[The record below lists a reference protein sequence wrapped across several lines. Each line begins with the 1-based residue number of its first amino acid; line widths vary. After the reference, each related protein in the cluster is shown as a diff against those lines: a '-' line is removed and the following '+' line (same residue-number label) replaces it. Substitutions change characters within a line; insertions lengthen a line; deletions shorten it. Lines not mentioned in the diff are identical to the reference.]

1 MKLRQKC
8 LYCGNTSG
16 KLNSNGGC
24 VSCGAFLSLD
34 IEEDLITP
42 PLILPSGTITR
53 SPDFLWNGI
62 TGSCSNIE
70 YERMIRGLVRRSVGL
85 DEND

>member
-8 LYCGNTSG
+8 TYCGNTSG
-16 KLNSNGGC
+16 ILDDKGGC
-24 VSCGAFLSLD
+24 ISCGAFLPLD
-34 IEEDLITP
+34 NDEDLVAP
-42 PLILPSGTITR
+42 PSGAITR

-62 TGSCSNIE
+62 TGSCSKIE

-85 DEND
+85 DENA

>member
-16 KLNSNGGC
+16 KLDDKGGC
-24 VSCGAFLSLD
+24 ISCGAFLSLD
-34 IEEDLITP
+34 IEEVAT
-42 PLILPSGTITR
+42 LPSGAVVGHKDLI
-53 SPDFLWNGI
+53 WNAI